1 MAEGA
6 GRLAVLRFIR
16 HGQDMKR
23 TTINVPRSWFFV
35 LFTLSGFAGLIY
47 ESIWSHYLKLFLG
60 HAAYA
65 QTLVLAIFMG
75 GMALGSWICGR
86 YSGRWRRLLLGYA
99 AVEAVIGVLA
109 LVFHPAF
116 VALTDYAYD
125 TVMPGL
131 GSPVAV
137 SAFKWGLGALFILP
151 QSVLLGM
158 TFPLM
163 TAGVIRAY
171 PEGSGGSIAML
182 YFTNS
187 LGAAAGVLASGFL
200 LIALVGLPGTILTA
214 GLINLLLATIVWLL
228 AKSMP
233 PALGASQASAAV
245 SPKNVPGY
253 RLMLAVALLTGA
265 ASFMYE
271 IGWIRMLSLVL
282 GSSTHAFEL
291 MLSAFILGLAFGS
304 RWIKGRIERGAAAPE
319 RVLGVV
325 QVAMGIL
332 ALATLLV
339 YGRSFELMQVL
350 LDTVARSERG
360 YAAFNFGSH
369 LIAMLIMFPAAFC
382 AGMTLPL
389 ITHALL
395 QRGAGER
402 AIGSVYAANM
412 VGSIAG
418 VFLAVH
424 FGMPALGL
432 KGLISLGAAIDLALG
447 LVLLWW
453 IAKGAMIT
461 RFATVGGAAAL
472 AATLAWVELDSLKM
486 ASGVYRHGILFDRAE
501 MKVLYHRDGKT
512 ATVNLTKVHDRVS
525 ITTNGKPDAAINL
538 DPHGEVA
545 IDEPTMILA
554 GALPLA
560 IHPQARSAANIGFG
574 SGLTSHVMLA
584 SGALR
589 ELDTIEIEPAMVEA
603 ARGFSPRNN
612 RVYEDPRSRIY
623 IEDAKSFFSVHNKR
637 YDIIVSEP
645 SNPWVSGVAGLFT
658 EEFYRRVK
666 RHLNSD
672 GVFVQ
677 WVQLY
682 EINPTLVASVFK
694 ALARQFSDYEV
705 YSPNDTDIIIV
716 ARDGRPLPRPS
727 AAAFSEPALAKE
739 LERIRIQAA
748 ADFDLHRL
756 GGRAQLQP
764 YFEQFRIA
772 PNSEYFPVLETSAAR
787 ARFMKENALAV
798 SQLAM
803 LPIPALEL
811 LGDSPRRTVEQVPP
825 RPWLSRSE
833 KTRSAMEAKRYLLRG
848 QAEALASVPAA
859 LRSDFELVRLLLADC
874 PVPRRGITVDQL
886 SAVMGVML
894 PFLAPDEIAPLFAQ
908 IGDSPCGK
916 LLAEPER
923 KWLALYR
930 ALAARRAD
938 EAGQLA
944 AALLH
949 TDHPAA
955 AARTDYL
962 LGVAVAGSLAE
973 GDVQRAQAL
982 WREFGRQAVRERQ
995 DQLPDFL
1002 RAHLASRL

>member
-1 MAEGA
+1 MN
-6 GRLAVLRFIR
+6 RI
-16 HGQDMKR
+16 
-23 TTINVPRSWFFV
+23 TINVPRSWFFV
-35 LFTLSGFAGLIY
+35 LFTVSGFAGLIY

-75 GMALGSWICGR
+75 GMAIGSWICGR

-99 AVEAVIGVLA
+99 AVEAVIGLAA

-116 VALTDYAYD
+116 VGLTDYAYD
-125 TVMPGL
+125 TVMPSL
-131 GSPVAV
+131 GGPVAV
-137 SAFKWGLGALFILP
+137 SAFKWGLGALLILP
-151 QSVLLGM
+151 QSILLGM

-171 PEGSGGSIAML
+171 PEGSGGTIAML

-187 LGAAAGVLASGFL
+187 LGAAAGVLVSAFL

-214 GLINLLLATIVWLL
+214 GLINLLLAAVVWLL
-228 AKSMP
+228 ANSMP
-233 PALGASQASAAV
+233 PAPRALEASAAV
-245 SPKNVPGY
+245 LPRNVPGY
-253 RLMLAVALLTGA
+253 RLMLAVALLTGT

-271 IGWIRMLSLVL
+271 IGWIRMLSMVL

-304 RWIKGRIERGAAAPE
+304 RWIKRRIERAGAPPE
-319 RVLGVV
+319 RLLGIV
-325 QVAMGIL
+325 QVAMGML

-339 YGRSFELMQVL
+339 YGQSFKLMQVL
-350 LDTVARSERG
+350 LDTVAHSERG
-360 YAAFNFGSH
+360 YTAFNFGSH
-369 LIAMLIMFPAAFC
+369 LIALLVMFPAAFC

-395 QRGAGER
+395 ERRAGER

-424 FGMPALGL
+424 FGMPVLGL
-432 KGLISLGAAIDLALG
+432 KGLISLGAAIDIALG

-453 IAKGAMIT
+453 IAKGATIT

-486 ASGVYRHGILFDRAE
+486 ASGVYRHGILFDRATRE
-501 MKVLYHRDGKT
+501 LLYHADGRT
-512 ATVNLTKVHDRVS
+512 ATVALVKWTDRIS
-525 ITTNGKPDAAINL
+525 IATNGKPDASINF
-538 DPHGEVA
+538 DPHGDPMV
-545 IDEPTMILA
+545 DEPTMILA
-554 GALPLA
+554 AALPLA

-574 SGLTSHVMLA
+574 SGLTSHVLLA

-603 ARGFSPRNN
+603 ARGFNPRNN
-612 RVYEDPRSRIY
+612 RVYDDPRSRIH

-658 EEFYRRVK
+658 AEFYRRVK

-694 ALARQFSDYEV
+694 ALGKEFSDYAV
-705 YSPNDTDIIIV
+705 YTPNDTDIIIV

-727 AAAFSEPALAKE
+727 QAAFSEPALAKE
-739 LERIRIQAA
+739 LERIRIRTA
-748 ADFDLHRL
+748 ADFDLHRV
-756 GGRAQLQP
+756 GGKARLQP
-764 YFEQFRIA
+764 YFEQHRIA
-772 PNSEYFPVLETSAAR
+772 ANSEYFPVLETRAAR
-787 ARFMKENALAV
+787 ARFMQENALAV
-798 SQLAM
+798 SQLAIS
-803 LPIPALEL
+803 PIPALEL
-811 LGDSPRRTVEQVPP
+811 LGENQRRTAEQVPP
-825 RPWLSRSE
+825 RPWLRRSE
-833 KTRSAMEAKRYLLRG
+833 ATRSALEAKRYLLG
-848 QAEALASVPAA
+848 GEVEALASVPVPV
-859 LRSDFELVRLLLADC
+859 RSDFELVRLSLVECSA
-874 PVPRRGITVDQL
+874 PRRAVTVDQL
-886 SAVMGVML
+886 SVVMDVML
-894 PFLAPDEIAPLFAQ
+894 PFLAPEEAAPLWTQ
-908 IGDSPCGK
+908 IGGSPCGK
-916 LLAEPER
+916 ALGEPER
-923 KWLALYR
+923 KWLSLYT
-930 ALAARRAD
+930 ALAARRAG
-938 EAGQLA
+938 EAAQVA
-944 AALLH
+944 AALLQS
-949 TDHPAA
+949 DRSAAPA
-955 AARTDYL
+955 RRDYL
-962 LGVAVAGSLAE
+962 LAVAVAGKVAE
-973 GDVQRAQAL
+973 GDVQSAQAL
-982 WREFGRQAVRERQ
+982 WREFGPAVGRGS
-995 DQLPDFL
+995 DLADFL
-1002 RAHLASRL
+1002 WAHLASRL

>member
-1 MAEGA
+1 
-6 GRLAVLRFIR
+6 
-16 HGQDMKR
+16 
-23 TTINVPRSWFFV
+23 
-35 LFTLSGFAGLIY
+35 
-47 ESIWSHYLKLFLG
+47 
-60 HAAYA
+60 
-65 QTLVLAIFMG
+65 
-75 GMALGSWICGR
+75 
-86 YSGRWRRLLLGYA
+86 
-99 AVEAVIGVLA
+99 
-109 LVFHPAF
+109 
-116 VALTDYAYD
+116 
-125 TVMPGL
+125 
-131 GSPVAV
+131 
-137 SAFKWGLGALFILP
+137 
-151 QSVLLGM
+151 
-158 TFPLM
+158 
-163 TAGVIRAY
+163 VIRAY
-171 PEGSGGSIAML
+171 PENSGGNIAML

-187 LGAAAGVLASGFL
+187 LGAAAGVLTSAFL

-214 GLINLLLATIVWLL
+214 GLINLLLAAVVWLL

-233 PALGASQASAAV
+233 PAPLASATSTAV
-245 SPKNVPGY
+245 SPRNVRGY

-271 IGWIRMLSLVL
+271 IGWIRMLSMVL

-304 RWIKGRIERGAAAPE
+304 RWIKRRIERGGAAPE

-325 QVAMGIL
+325 QVVMGIL
-332 ALATLLV
+332 ALATLV
-339 YGRSFELMQVL
+339 IYGQSFALMQVL
-350 LDTVARSERG
+350 LDTVAHSERG
-360 YAAFNFGSH
+360 YAAFNIGSH
-369 LIAMLIMFPAAFC
+369 LIALLVMFPAAFC

-395 QRGAGER
+395 ERRAGER

-418 VFLAVH
+418 VFVAVH
-424 FGMPALGL
+424 FGMPVLGL
-432 KGLISLGAAIDLALG
+432 KGLISLGAAIDIALG

-486 ASGVYRHGILFDRAE
+486 ASGVYRHGKLFTRANVA
-501 MKVLYHRDGKT
+501 VLYHRDGKT
-512 ATVNLTKVHDRVS
+512 ATVNLTRMERLIS
-525 ITTNGKPDAAINL
+525 IMTNGKPDAAINP
-538 DPHGEVA
+538 DPQGEVA

-554 GALPLA
+554 AALPLA
-560 IHPQARSAANIGFG
+560 MHPQVRSAANIGFG
-574 SGLTSHVMLA
+574 SGLTSHVLLA
-584 SGALR
+584 SGSLR

-603 ARGFSPRNN
+603 ARGFNPRNN
-612 RVYEDPRSRIY
+612 RVYDDPRSRIH
-623 IEDAKSFFSVHNKR
+623 IEDAKSFFAVHNKR
-637 YDIIVSEP
+637 YDLIVSEP

-666 RHLNSD
+666 RHLNPD
-672 GVFVQ
+672 GIFVQ

-694 ALARQFSDYEV
+694 ALGRQFSDYEV
-705 YSPNDTDIIIV
+705 YASTDSDIIIV
-716 ARDGRPLPRPS
+716 ARDGGPLPRPS
-727 AAAFSEPALAKE
+727 KAAFSEPALARE

-748 ADFDLHRL
+748 GDFDLHRL
-756 GGRAQLQP
+756 GGKALLQP

-772 PNSEYFPVLETSAAR
+772 PNSEYFPVLETRAAR
-787 ARFMKENALAV
+787 ARFMDENALAV
-798 SQLAM
+798 SQLAL

-825 RPWLSRSE
+825 RPWLTRSQA
-833 KTRSAMEAKRYLLRG
+833 TRSAMEAKRYLLRG
-848 QAEALASVPAA
+848 QAEALASVPAS
-859 LRSDFELVRLLLADC
+859 LRSDFELVRLHLADC
-874 PVPRRGITVDQL
+874 PAPRRAVTLDQL
-886 SAVMGVML
+886 SAVMGGML
-894 PFLAPDEIAPLFAQ
+894 AFLAPDEMAPLWAQ

-930 ALAARRAD
+930 ALGARRAD
-938 EAGQLA
+938 EAARVA
-944 AALLH
+944 ADLLH
-949 TDHPAA
+949 TDHPAT

-962 LGVAVAGSLAE
+962 LGVAVAGSLAG

-982 WREFGRQAVRERQ
+982 WREFSRRAAGEWQG
-995 DQLPDFL
+995 QLPDFL

>member
-1 MAEGA
+1 MS
-6 GRLAVLRFIR
+6 
-16 HGQDMKR
+16 QM
-23 TTINVPRSWFFV
+23 TINVPRSWFFV
-35 LFTLSGFAGLIY
+35 LFTISGFAGLIY

-86 YSGRWRRLLLGYA
+86 YSGRWRSLLLGYA

-109 LVFHPAF
+109 LVFHQAF
-116 VALTDYAYD
+116 IGLTDYAYD
-125 TVMPGL
+125 TVMPAL
-131 GSPVAV
+131 GTPLAV
-137 SAFKWGLGALFILP
+137 SAFKWGLGALLILP
-151 QSVLLGM
+151 QSILLGM

-163 TAGVIRAY
+163 TAGVLRAY
-171 PEGSGGSIAML
+171 PAGSGSSIAML

-200 LIALVGLPGTILTA
+200 LISLVGLPGTIFTA
-214 GLINLLLATIVWLL
+214 GLINLLLAAIVWLL
-228 AKSMP
+228 ARAMP
-233 PALGASQASAAV
+233 PAPRVSEASTAV
-245 SPKNVPGY
+245 SPRKVPGY
-253 RLMLAVALLTGA
+253 RLMLAVALFTGA

-271 IGWIRMLSLVL
+271 IGWIRMLSMVL
-282 GSSTHAFEL
+282 SGSTHAFEL

-304 RWIKGRIERGAAAPE
+304 RWIKRRIERGTAPPE

-325 QVAMGIL
+325 QVAMGIF
-332 ALATLLV
+332 ALATLVV
-339 YGRSFELMQVL
+339 YGHSFELMQVL
-350 LDTVARSERG
+350 LDTVAKNEPG

-369 LIAMLIMFPAAFC
+369 LIALLVMFPAAFC

-418 VFLAVH
+418 VFFAVH
-424 FGMPALGL
+424 FGMPGLGL
-432 KGLISLGAAIDLALG
+432 KGLITFGAAIDIALG
-447 LVLLWW
+447 LVLLGW

-461 RFATVGGAAAL
+461 RFATVGATAAL
-472 AATLAWVELDSLKM
+472 AGTLAWVELDSYKM
-486 ASGVYRHGILFDRAE
+486 ASGVYRDGILYDRASTQ
-501 MKVLYHRDGKT
+501 VPYHRDGKT
-512 ATVNLTKVHDRVS
+512 ATVNLVTGRGVGS

-538 DPHGEVA
+538 DPQGEVVA
-545 IDEPTMILA
+545 DETTMVLT
-554 GALPLA
+554 GALPIA

-612 RVYEDPRSRIY
+612 RVYDDPRSRIH

-666 RHLNSD
+666 RHLNPD

-677 WVQLY
+677 WMQLY

-694 ALARQFSDYEV
+694 ALGRQFSDYDV
-705 YSPNDTDIIIV
+705 YVPNDADIIIV

-727 AAAFSEPALAKE
+727 KAVFSDSALAKE
-739 LERIRIQAA
+739 LERIRIRAV
-748 ADFDLHRL
+748 ADLDLHRL
-756 GGRAQLQP
+756 GSRALLQP
-764 YFEQFRIA
+764 YFDGFRIA
-772 PNSEYFPVLETSAAR
+772 PNSEYFPVLETRAGR
-787 ARFMKENALAV
+787 ARFMRDNAFAV
-798 SQLAM
+798 SQLAV

-811 LGDSPRRTVEQVPP
+811 LGDSPRRTVDHVPP
-825 RPWLSRSE
+825 RPWLSRSQA
-833 KTRSAMEAKRYLLRG
+833 TRTAMEAKRYLLGG
-848 QAEALASVPAA
+848 QAEALASVPAV
-859 LRSDFELVRLLLADC
+859 LRSDFELVRLALVECSA
-874 PVPRRGITVDQL
+874 PRRAVTVDQL
-886 SAVMGVML
+886 WAVMGAMV
-894 PFLAPDEIAPLFAQ
+894 PFLAPEESAPLWAQ
-908 IGDSPCGK
+908 IGDPPCGK

-923 KWLALYR
+923 KWLALYK
-930 ALAARRAD
+930 ALSARRAG
-938 EAGQLA
+938 EAAELA
-944 AALLH
+944 ASLLQ
-949 TDHPAA
+949 TAHPAA
-955 AARTDYL
+955 VSRTDYL
-962 LGVAVAGSLAE
+962 LSVALAGNLAE
-973 GDVQRAQAL
+973 GDAQRAQAL
-982 WREFGRQAVRERQ
+982 WREFGGRAIRERRN
-995 DQLPDFL
+995 QLPDFL
-1002 RAHLASRL
+1002 WAHLASRL